1 MVSPVISKAVKKRL
15 KAKKA
20 KVMQQNA
27 CNRMLWK
34 LLAYTGMPMRI
45 SMSELENIP
54 ENAGVNVVL
63 DGDEFVFTP
72 LNVPEKSNIILDRK
86 IIT

>member
-1 MVSPVISKAVKKRL
+1 MVKPVISKSVRKKV

-20 KVMQQNA
+20 KVLQQNA

-34 LLAYTGMPMRI
+34 LIACTGIPMSI
-45 SMSELENIP
+45 PMSELENIP
-54 ENAGVNVVL
+54 ANAGVKVDVTGNQM
-63 DGDEFVFTP
+63 VFTA
-72 LNVPEKSNIILDRK
+72 LNVPEKSNIIFDRK